1 MVRLIGLEPTRRGTL
16 DPKSSAS
23 TNSATSALSECKINN
38 KRWNGQI
45 LKTFY
50 WEFGRNGLYPSSSLI
65 FSICQAK
72 MFSEAIGLYPS
83 SSLIFSICQAKMFSE
98 TIGLYI
104 PSSLIFSICQARMF
118 SETIGLYTSS
128 SLIFSICQARM
139 FAEAIGLYIS
149 SSFIFSICQ
158 ARMFSGANW
167 ALYIILFHP
176 NTLALR

>member
-1 MVRLIGLEPTRRGTL
+1 MRLIGLEPTRRGTL

-23 TNSATSALSECKINN
+23 TNSATGALSECKINN

-50 WEFGRNGLYPSSSLI
+50 WEFGRNRGYPSSSLIFSICQAKMFSEAIGGYPSYSLIFSICQAKMFSETIGLYPSSSLI

-83 SSLIFSICQAKMFSE
+83 SSLIFSICQARMFSGA
-98 TIGLYI
+98 IGLYI
-104 PSSLIFSICQARMF
+104 PSSLIFSICPDENVFR
-118 SETIGLYTSS
+118 SN
-128 SLIFSICQARM
+128 R
-139 FAEAIGLYIS
+139 
-149 SSFIFSICQ
+149 
-158 ARMFSGANW
+158 
-167 ALYIILFHP
+167 ALYLILFHP